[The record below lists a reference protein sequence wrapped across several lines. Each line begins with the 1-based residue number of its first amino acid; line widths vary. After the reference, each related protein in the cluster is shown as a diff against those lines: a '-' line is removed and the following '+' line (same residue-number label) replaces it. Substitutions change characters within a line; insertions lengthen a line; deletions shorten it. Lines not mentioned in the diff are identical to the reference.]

1 MGAFVKNINM
11 LTKKIKGNIDF
22 FISQDKEEF
31 EGEILEWN
39 EIFIH
44 GDPEGLRSLAKILID
59 LAEINQDLIDESLLP
74 TGERE
79 HITLLSGIDISNS
92 SDNVTIGRLDAK
104 KTGEFYDR
112 YIPLNKD
119 N

>member
-1 MGAFVKNINM
+1 M

-79 HITLLSGIDISNS
+79 HIDISNS

>member
-1 MGAFVKNINM
+1 M

-22 FISQDKEEF
+22 FISEDKEEF
-31 EGEILEWN
+31 EVEILEWN

-59 LAEINQDLIDESLLP
+59 LAEINQDLIDDSLLP

-79 HITLLSGIDISNS
+79 HITLSSGIDISNS

>member
-1 MGAFVKNINM
+1 M

-59 LAEINQDLIDESLLP
+59 LAEVNQDLIDESL
-74 TGERE
+74 TYR
-79 HITLLSGIDISNS
+79 
-92 SDNVTIGRLDAK
+92 RK
-104 KTGEFYDR
+104 KIYSINL
-112 YIPLNKD
+112 YK
-119 N
+119 

>member
-1 MGAFVKNINM
+1 M

-74 TGERE
+74 IGERKYIALIFINNE
-79 HITLLSGIDISNS
+79 NNKSNRR
-92 SDNVTIGRLDAK
+92 IQK
-104 KTGEFYDR
+104 KR
-112 YIPLNKD
+112 
-119 N
+119 

>member
-1 MGAFVKNINM
+1 M
-11 LTKKIKGNIDF
+11 
-22 FISQDKEEF
+22 
-31 EGEILEWN
+31 EWN

-79 HITLLSGIDISNS
+79 HITFII
-92 SDNVTIGRLDAK
+92 R
-104 KTGEFYDR
+104 YR
-112 YIPLNKD
+112 YI
-119 N
+119 